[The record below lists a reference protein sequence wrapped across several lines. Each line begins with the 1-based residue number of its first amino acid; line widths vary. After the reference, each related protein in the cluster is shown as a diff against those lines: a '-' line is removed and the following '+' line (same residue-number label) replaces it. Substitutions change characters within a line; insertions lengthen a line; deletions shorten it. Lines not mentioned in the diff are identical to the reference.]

1 MAESI
6 INTIKK
12 LLGIMVTD
20 TAFDADIMVFINT
33 ALMTLNQL
41 GVGTEG
47 VYSVDSVD
55 DKWSDFLIDPNAY
68 PAVKSFIYLSVRLAF
83 DPPTN
88 SFVIASFERQ
98 LAELTFR
105 LNVQVP
111 IPADLDDELEI

>member
-12 LLGIMVTD
+12 MLGITVAD
-20 TAFDADIMVFINT
+20 TAFDADIMVFINS
-33 ALMTLNQL
+33 AMMTLNQL
-41 GVGTEG
+41 GVGPEG

-55 DKWSDFLIDPNAY
+55 DSWSDFLIDPSAY
-68 PAVKSFIYLSVRLAF
+68 PAVKTFIYLTVRLAF

-88 SFVIASFERQ
+88 SYVTTSFERQ
-98 LAELTFR
+98 IAEITWR

-111 IPADLDDELEI
+111 PEIIIDEVI